1 MILNKQK
8 QLFKP
13 MSFQFFIILFGNVIM
28 DFFQWALY
36 SFHPSTRNGI
46 RDWVNK
52 WMKLMNNDEWGRK
65 NKANR
70 GIGNSVNV
78 KDAVRQGLNVQ
89 KDL

>member
-52 WMKLMNNDEWGRK
+52 
-65 NKANR
+65 
-70 GIGNSVNV
+70 
-78 KDAVRQGLNVQ
+78 
-89 KDL
+89 